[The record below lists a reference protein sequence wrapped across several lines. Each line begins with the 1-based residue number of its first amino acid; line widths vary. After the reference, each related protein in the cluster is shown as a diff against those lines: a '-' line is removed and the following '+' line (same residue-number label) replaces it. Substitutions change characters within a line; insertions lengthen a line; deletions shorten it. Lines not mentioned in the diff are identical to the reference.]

1 MRSFDSSVAPP
12 ILIAPPPKSESS
24 LPADRDAL
32 VQRVAHVEGYMT
44 MSKRHV
50 ASQRTFAAELLRDGH
65 DATQALACSCDSKSW
80 SSCISPI
87 ALGCVK
93 SWATSRSRAGNL

>member
-24 LPADRDAL
+24 LPKDRDTL
-32 VQRVAHVEGYMT
+32 EQRLAHVEGYMT
-44 MSKRHV
+44 MSRRHV

-65 DATQALACSCDSKSW
+65 DASQALALLLRFEELEQLH
-80 SSCISPI
+80 I
-87 ALGCVK
+87 ADRHRLREELG
-93 SWATSRSRAGNL
+93 T